1 MNSSFL
7 LATKAKLLNATMVLG
22 DADPFQ
28 GVGNLAKDWTGR
40 AIAAGL
46 LVLALGATVTLIV
59 FGFGGD
65 QLRNKMKAKLGYIV
79 LAVIGLAA
87 IVGGIPWLYNMGK
100 QWFGA

>member
-1 MNSSFL
+1 MNSNFL
-7 LATKAKLLNATMVLG
+7 LATKAKFLTKTMLLA

-40 AIAAGL
+40 SITAGL
-46 LVLALGATVTLIV
+46 LVLALGAAITLIV
-59 FGFGGD
+59 FGFSGD

-79 LAVIGLAA
+79 LAVIGLSA